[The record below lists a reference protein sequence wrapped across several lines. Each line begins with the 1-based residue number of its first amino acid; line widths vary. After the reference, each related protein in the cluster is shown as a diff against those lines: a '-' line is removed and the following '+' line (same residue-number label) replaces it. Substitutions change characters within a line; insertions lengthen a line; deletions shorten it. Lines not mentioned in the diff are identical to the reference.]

1 MTPSFTANTAG
12 TYTLRLT
19 ATDNGSLSGS
29 DNVVLSTTNRAPTA
43 NAGADNTVTVGV
55 PHVLSGTASDPD
67 GDPLTYSWTVLS
79 GPAGSTLTNA
89 TTLTPSFTANAAGT
103 YTLRLTAT
111 DNGSLSGSDNVVL
124 STTNRAP
131 TANAGADNTSR
142 SARRISSRGPPPIR
156 TAIR

>member
-1 MTPSFTANTAG
+1 M
-12 TYTLRLT
+12 
-19 ATDNGSLSGS
+19 
-29 DNVVLSTTNRAPTA
+29 
-43 NAGADNTVTVGV
+43 TVGT
-55 PHVLSGTASDPD
+55 PYVLSGTASDPD

-124 STTNRAP
+124 STTQPCPDGERRCGQQRHHRHPVYVSRA
-131 TANAGADNTSR
+131 
-142 SARRISSRGPPPIR
+142 PPPIR

>member
-1 MTPSFTANTAG
+1 M
-12 TYTLRLT
+12 
-19 ATDNGSLSGS
+19 
-29 DNVVLSTTNRAPTA
+29 
-43 NAGADNTVTVGV
+43 TVGV
-55 PHVLSGTASDPD
+55 AHVLSGTASDPD
-67 GDPLTYSWTVLS
+67 GDPLTYSWAVVA

-124 STTNRAP
+124 STTQPCPDGERRCGQQRLRWAP
-131 TANAGADNTSR
+131 RTRSR
-142 SARRISSRGPPPIR
+142 VRLPIR